1 MDDLDRNIAR
11 KVMETVTLNSQKGD
25 QYRLAFRGEPDL
37 VYEGIPV
44 VMASDQ
50 PDADHAFSL
59 KVLAPAELEGRII
72 PCSADD
78 VVLLEKI
85 E

>member
-1 MDDLDRNIAR
+1 MDDLDQNIAR
-11 KVMETVTLNSQKGD
+11 KVMETVTLNTQKGD

-44 VMASDQ
+44 VTSDQ
-50 PDADHAFSL
+50 PGTDHAFSL
-59 KVLAPAELEGRII
+59 KVFAPAELEGRII